1 MLLKRIKER
10 FATLAMKKGFV
21 DVSQVI
27 EALTI
32 QIKEKIEEKKHRPI
46 GKIFIELGYMNEKQI
61 NEILD
66 TYVEPRFGDV
76 AITKRFITP
85 DQLIKAMTVQIK
97 EELKKKKR
105 RLIGEILVDL
115 GYMDNSQVEETLEI
129 LAKTTCFQPL
139 V

>member
-1 MLLKRIKER
+1 MIFKKIKER

-21 DVSQVI
+21 DISQVI

-32 QIKEKIEEKKHRPI
+32 QIKEKNEDQKHRPI
-46 GKIFIELGYMNEKQI
+46 GMIFRELGYMNEKQI
-61 NEILD
+61 NEVLD

-85 DQLIKAMTVQIK
+85 DQLIRAMTVQIK

-105 RLIGEILVDL
+105 RLIGEILVDM
-115 GYMDNSQVEETLEI
+115 GYMMNSQVEETLEI
-129 LAKTTCFQPL
+129 LGKTIL
-139 V
+139 K